1 MNPALSRPTCRAL
14 SAAVLL
20 PALLLS
26 NQALAEGFYQ
36 GKTLTVIV
44 GTDVGGGF
52 DVYGR
57 AVARH
62 MHKHLPGQPNVV
74 VQNMPGAGS
83 MKAAEYLYGIAPR
96 DGTVIAIVF
105 PAALIEPV
113 MAEAGRFRYD
123 PSKYGYLGTAD
134 SSTWLC
140 ITFHKSKIKTF
151 EDAQTIPSTLGGVA
165 AGSSTV
171 DYVHMFNALADT
183 KFKLVSGYK
192 STAEIVLAIDRG
204 EVDGVCGYDTNS
216 LKAQKPDWY
225 GTPLANI
232 IVQAGLEPSETMTK
246 MGVPSI
252 WKYITGENRRVAE
265 LIVSQQVFGRPF
277 VAPPAVPEPQLNMLR
292 AAFTSTMADPE
303 FLADMQRLK
312 LDINSKDGAEVRA
325 LIQKI
330 YAAPKE
336 LIERMKQV
344 LRR

>member
-1 MNPALSRPTCRAL
+1 MNPGLDRPACRTL
-14 SAAVLL
+14 SAAMLL

-140 ITFHKSKIKTF
+140 IMFHKSKIKTF

-277 VAPPAVPEPQLNMLR
+277 VAPPAVPESQLNMLR

-303 FLADMQRLK
+303 FLADTQRLK

-325 LIQKI
+325 LIEKI

>member
-1 MNPALSRPTCRAL
+1 MNADLIRQRCSML
-14 SAAVLL
+14 SAI
-20 PALLLS
+20 LLLGALFA
-26 NQALAEGFYQ
+26 NEALAEDYYR
-36 GKTLTVIV
+36 GKTLTVVV

-62 MHKHLPGQPNVV
+62 MHKHLPGQPNVI

-83 MKAAEYLYGIAPR
+83 MKAAEYLYGIAPK

-113 MAEAGRFRYD
+113 MAEPGKFRYD
-123 PSKYGYLGTAD
+123 PSKYGFLGTAD

-140 ITFHKSKIKTF
+140 ITSHRSKVKTF

-171 DYVHMFNALADT
+171 DYIYMFNALAQT

-192 STAEIVLAIDRG
+192 STAELVLAIDRG
-204 EVDGVCGYDTNS
+204 EVEGVCGYDTNS

-252 WKYITGENRRVAE
+252 WKYVTGENRKVAE

-277 VAPPAVPEPQLNMLR
+277 VAPPAVPEAQLNLLR
-292 AAFTSTMADPE
+292 AAFMATMADPE
-303 FLADMQRLK
+303 FLVDVQRLK
-312 LDINSKDGAEVRA
+312 LDINAKDGAEVRG
-325 LIQKI
+325 LIEKI

>member
-1 MNPALSRPTCRAL
+1 MNPALNRPACRAL
-14 SAAVLL
+14 SAAMLL

-140 ITFHKSKIKTF
+140 IMFHKSKIKTF

-277 VAPPAVPEPQLNMLR
+277 VAPPAVPESQLNMLR

>member
-1 MNPALSRPTCRAL
+1 MNPALDRPACRAL
-14 SAAVLL
+14 SAAMLL

-277 VAPPAVPEPQLNMLR
+277 VAPPAVPESQLNMLR

>member
-1 MNPALSRPTCRAL
+1 M
-14 SAAVLL
+14 LL

-277 VAPPAVPEPQLNMLR
+277 VAPPAVPESQLNMLR